1 MEVYKSSF
9 THIYVDRPCLCFGT
23 KSFGKNYMG
32 HVKETDN
39 LGEVK
44 VSGVKKLKRIFMK
57 LNVDWVY
64 MFQNKTQWQAVM
76 KTVMKL

>member
-1 MEVYKSSF
+1 
-9 THIYVDRPCLCFGT
+9 
-23 KSFGKNYMG
+23 MG